1 MLEDPNYIYFNIETY
16 FKGENTFDFDDNRV
30 QSILKNPSDY
40 ELAVERFSVP
50 TIGIPIQFKIPNQ
63 YKISLEY
70 NGTVKESFVT
80 FPSNS
85 TAPPLYPP
93 YQAIW
98 HYNGFTEGIN
108 IALKDIHDQMKLAEP
123 TFLPTKP
130 VYMSYEENTNLFPLY
145 CQSAYT
151 NPTIKLVFNDKL
163 YNVFSSFSAFDR
175 PTPVPKVNEFIIL
188 LKDYGNNSTTLG
200 GYDFKI
206 QQQFPTISL
215 LATLRSLVFETN
227 SIPVENELIGSSSK
241 NITRQVITNFLIDQ
255 KVQDRSQI
263 QFFPQGPQRW
273 VTLSS
278 RQELRRIDLK
288 VSWSDEFDNLY
299 PIFGDDQNPIS
310 MKLVFRK
317 KDQNALQQLQRNDDN

>member
-16 FKGENTFDFDDNRV
+16 FQGEKTFDFDDNRV
-30 QSILKNPSDY
+30 QPILKNPSEY

-50 TIGIPIQFKIPNQ
+50 SIGVPIQFQIPNQ
-63 YKISLEY
+63 YKVSLEY
-70 NGTVKESFVT
+70 NGTVKEAFIT
-80 FPSNS
+80 FPVNS
-85 TAPPLYPP
+85 TFPPLYPP
-93 YQAIW
+93 YQAVW
-98 HYNGFTEGIN
+98 HYNEFTEGLN
-108 IALKDIHDQMKLAEP
+108 NALKDIHDQMKLAEP

-130 VYMSYEENTNLFPLY
+130 IYMAYEENTNLFPLY

-151 NPTIKLVFNDKL
+151 NPNIKLIFNDKL
-163 YNVFSSFSAFDR
+163 YYLFSSFSSFDR
-175 PTPVPKVNEFIIL
+175 PTGVPNVNEFIIL

-206 QQQFPTISL
+206 QQQFSTIAL
-215 LATLRSLVFETN
+215 LSTLRSLVFETN

-241 NITRQVITNFLIDQ
+241 NVTRQVITNFLLDQ
-255 KVQDRSQI
+255 KVQDRSPI
-263 QFFPQGPQRW
+263 QFFPEGPQRW

-288 VSWSDEFDNLY
+288 VSWTDEFDNLY
-299 PIFGDDQNPIS
+299 PIVGDDQNPIS